1 MPSPRMARHVP
12 TTRSAQTMEELS
24 EGLEKDEQ
32 AFFDLLQRELEKVES
47 FYRARETDAIRRAT
61 ELKAQLKELAE
72 HRRIFH
78 ELYPNGLP
86 EWEAKVGKLLPG
98 TAASAS
104 LGGVAKTL
112 RKRLP
117 WIEEPQTPP
126 PGAHKGQNGTTDQ
139 DAYADANG
147 AGADEQRKQRLR
159 EEMSQDAEHHTYNP
173 ERYSKYKRE
182 LRLACQEFY
191 RQLELVKN
199 YRVSQ
204 TNGHGET
211 MTVLMGRS

>member
-1 MPSPRMARHVP
+1 MTLPSPRTNRSAQTARSASV
-12 TTRSAQTMEELS
+12 TAQTMEELYD
-24 EGLEKDEQ
+24 GLEQDEQ

-47 FYRARETDAIRRAT
+47 FYRARETDAIRRSN

-117 WIEEPQTPP
+117 WID
-126 PGAHKGQNGTTDQ
+126 GAQGHVDGSNTGPNGDAGQEDFAN
-139 DAYADANG
+139 ANG
-147 AGADEQRKQRLR
+147 AAADEQRKQRLR
-159 EEMSQDAEHHTYNP
+159 EEMSRDAEHHTYNP

-199 YRVSQ
+199 YRVS
-204 TNGHGET
+204 
-211 MTVLMGRS
+211 